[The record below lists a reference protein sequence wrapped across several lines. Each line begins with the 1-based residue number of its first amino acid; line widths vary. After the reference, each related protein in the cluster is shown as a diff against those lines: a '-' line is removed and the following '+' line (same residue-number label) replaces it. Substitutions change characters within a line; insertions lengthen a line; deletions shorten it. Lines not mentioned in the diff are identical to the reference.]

1 VFPLLLHAHHH
12 DGRIKVNLK
21 IFSFF
26 IPMILSID
34 VGIRNL
40 ALCLLDQDLIREWD
54 VDGIPPQHAD
64 GVYMSLRDH
73 LDARPWVLTAKTILI
88 EEQPSFN
95 KKMVSVMHFLHAYFI
110 IKCPKAETIIYHASN
125 KIPDIAG
132 PGKAQYNKRKKASI
146 ERCEAFIRSSQTN
159 AHWVDTFVK
168 SKKKDDLADTVM
180 QALSFVNRTEV
191 VTKKKKVTKLVARK
205 PNENQKRTKY
215 SKCNLAWIYLNKVE
229 CEVLEKNKRFM
240 KDLKRYY
247 RDIEELKK
255 ALEA

>member
-1 VFPLLLHAHHH
+1 
-12 DGRIKVNLK
+12 
-21 IFSFF
+21 
-26 IPMILSID
+26 MILSID

-40 ALCLLDQDLIREWD
+40 ALCLLDEDRKNLVTEWD

-64 GVYMSLRDH
+64 GIYVSLRNH
-73 LDARPWVLTAKTILI
+73 LDERPWVLTAKTILI

-125 KIPDIAG
+125 KIPDISG

-146 ERCEAFIRSSQTN
+146 ERCEAFIRSSDVN

-180 QALSFVNRTEV
+180 QALSFVNRKEV
-191 VTKKKKVTKLVARK
+191 IPASKKKKTTKLVARR
-205 PNENQKRTKY
+205 PNENQKMTKY
-215 SKCNLAWIYLNKVE
+215 SKSNLAWIYLNKVE

-247 RDIEELKK
+247 RDINELIKDLK
-255 ALEA
+255 S

>member
-1 VFPLLLHAHHH
+1 
-12 DGRIKVNLK
+12 
-21 IFSFF
+21 
-26 IPMILSID
+26 MILSID

-40 ALCLLDQDLIREWD
+40 ALCLLDEDHKNLVTEWD

-64 GVYMSLRDH
+64 GVYVSLRNH
-73 LDARPWVLTAKTILI
+73 LDERPWVLTAKTILI

-110 IKCPKAETIIYHASN
+110 IKCPEAETIIYHASN
-125 KIPDIAG
+125 KIPDISG

-146 ERCEAFIRSSQTN
+146 ERCEAFIRSSDVN

-180 QALSFVNRTEV
+180 QALSFVNRKEV
-191 VTKKKKVTKLVARK
+191 TPASAKKKQTTKKLVARK
-205 PNENQKRTKY
+205 PNENQKMTKY
-215 SKCNLAWIYLNKVE
+215 SKSNLAWIYLNKVA

-255 ALEA
+255 ALDIS

>member
-1 VFPLLLHAHHH
+1 
-12 DGRIKVNLK
+12 
-21 IFSFF
+21 
-26 IPMILSID
+26 MILSID

-40 ALCLLDQDLIREWD
+40 ALCLLDEDRKNLVTEWD

-64 GVYMSLRDH
+64 GIYVSLRNH
-73 LDARPWVLTAKTILI
+73 LDERPWVLTAKTILI

-125 KIPDIAG
+125 KIPDISG

-146 ERCEAFIRSSQTN
+146 ERCEAFIRSSDVN

-180 QALSFVNRTEV
+180 QAS
-191 VTKKKKVTKLVARK
+191 KKKKTTKLVARR
-205 PNENQKRTKY
+205 PNENQKMTKY
-215 SKCNLAWIYLNKVE
+215 SKSNLAWIYLNKVE
-229 CEVLEKNKRFM
+229 CEVLENNKRFM

-247 RDIEELKK
+247 RDVNELIKDLK
-255 ALEA
+255 S